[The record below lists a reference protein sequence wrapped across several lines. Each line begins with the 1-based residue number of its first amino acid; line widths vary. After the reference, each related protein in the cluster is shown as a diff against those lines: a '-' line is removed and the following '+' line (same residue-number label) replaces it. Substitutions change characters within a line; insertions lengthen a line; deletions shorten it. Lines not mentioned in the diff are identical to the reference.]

1 MDLLT
6 SASRRVVIEMTVDS
20 RTRQCEQQTK
30 AGARCRSNAVSGS
43 TMCFVHDPALER
55 KRTEARRHGGAR
67 RRRAVLGLDSPEIS
81 LRSGPDSLD
90 LARRL
95 LESLLRGEVDPKV
108 INSAVGLLNFWQRAH
123 STEVLERRIIALE
136 AAQNT
141 GPQRS
146 PDRIEG
152 AEHFG
157 ARGEKS

>member
-1 MDLLT
+1 
-6 SASRRVVIEMTVDS
+6 MTVDS
-20 RTRQCEQQTK
+20 RTRKCEHLTK
-30 AGARCRSNAVSGS
+30 SGARCRANTVSGS
-43 TMCFVHDPALER
+43 TMCFAHDPALEK
-55 KRTEARRHGGAR
+55 KRTSARRRGGEQK
-67 RRRAVLGLDSPEIS
+67 RRAVLGPDAPEIS
-81 LRSGPDSLD
+81 LRCGSDSLD

-95 LESLLRGEVDPKV
+95 LESVLCGEVDPKV

>member
-1 MDLLT
+1 
-6 SASRRVVIEMTVDS
+6 
-20 RTRQCEQQTK
+20 
-30 AGARCRSNAVSGS
+30 
-43 TMCFVHDPALER
+43 MCFAHDPALEK
-55 KRTEARRHGGAR
+55 KRTAARRRGGEQK
-67 RRRAVLGLDSPEIS
+67 RRAVLGPDSPEIS
-81 LRSGPDSLD
+81 LHSGSDSLD

-95 LESLLRGEVDPKV
+95 LESVLRGEVDPKV

-146 PDRIEG
+146 PDRIDG